1 MSYEIDKRIINYT
14 GRRTTAN
21 KYVIAHESGNP
32 NNVGPNSLEG
42 EVKYMQGQAAAGR
55 AFTSHWVGSGG
66 RIVQIAPTGYIQY
79 GAGGIAN
86 PYSYAQVE
94 LARTNNADTFKKD
107 YAAYVWLL
115 RTLAAECGIPQTL
128 DKTGYGIKT
137 HLWVTNNLGNT
148 DHTDPYAY
156 LNSWGISAAQFAAD
170 IANGMDVVE
179 PITANGSLVYVD
191 YNATIMHGG
200 YSVDSKP
207 WGDPGAETWSNTTDW
222 MYKTVHFREESA
234 DRAYANGD
242 YFGWV
247 DKRALGKARKN
258 ARYTATVI
266 SGGFSVDSLPWG
278 EDGYYQ
284 LGLTDNH
291 VYSVVTVLMES
302 ASGEY
307 AYIRNSE
314 KELGWVDK
322 KALAE
327 GIIPKPEA
335 APTPTVVPAV
345 LHLPGGEEWVTYPS
359 EGPYQAGDVI
369 SLEDAA
375 AYTVLGERN
384 GSKVLIVELEN
395 FGVVGIR
402 FDKDKGATIEN

>member
-1 MSYEIDKRIINYT
+1 MNYPIEYRIINYT
-14 GRRTTAN
+14 GRKTTAN

-42 EVKYMQGQAAAGR
+42 EVKYMQGQAAAGG

-278 EDGYYQ
+278 EEGYYQ

-302 ASGEY
+302 ANGEY
-307 AYIRNSE
+307 AYIRNDE

-327 GIIPKPEA
+327 GIITKPEA
-335 APTPTVVPAV
+335 APTPTVVPSV

-375 AYTVLGERN
+375 TYTVLGERN
-384 GSKVLIVELEN
+384 GGKVLIVELEN

>member
-1 MSYEIDKRIINYT
+1 MPSIIYDNTTINYSWSVTTKKYTVWHDTGVKGQTAAGNANYFRSVDRQSSGNYFIDKNEIVEVVDPNLVAWHCGDGFGKYGITNSNSIGIELCPEADGT
-14 GRRTTAN
+14 IHPQTIAN
-21 KYVIAHESGNP
+21 AIWLGKKLMKDFGILPENNVRHYDASRKNCPQFMNTDGKWTKWYEFKAQLIAEDVAEPVAATSGN
-32 NNVGPNSLEG
+32 
-42 EVKYMQGQAAAGR
+42 
-55 AFTSHWVGSGG
+55 
-66 RIVQIAPTGYIQY
+66 
-79 GAGGIAN
+79 
-86 PYSYAQVE
+86 
-94 LARTNNADTFKKD
+94 
-107 YAAYVWLL
+107 
-115 RTLAAECGIPQTL
+115 
-128 DKTGYGIKT
+128 
-137 HLWVTNNLGNT
+137 
-148 DHTDPYAY
+148 
-156 LNSWGISAAQFAAD
+156 
-170 IANGMDVVE
+170 
-179 PITANGSLVYVD
+179 LVYVD

-278 EDGYYQ
+278 EEGYYQ

-302 ASGEY
+302 ENGEY
-307 AYIRNSE
+307 AYIRNDE

-327 GIIPKPEA
+327 GIITKPEA

-384 GSKVLIVELEN
+384 GGKVLIVELEN